1 MEKNFSGYITLCAHE
16 CAQMHLTQHI
26 HTLWLSVSVHVCVS
40 SAHMCRHV
48 CDKNFW
54 IHILA
59 WGFQDHLQIPIMFE
73 VIHFQHTSIFS
84 QKVKTKDKSRKLW
97 RDMRWLCHPTYD
109 VGLQGKLVS
118 VSTQPAHSNHF
129 ALALRLPLSGLVWE
143 RQDPEL
149 WSKPDSGATLQNK
162 QTSNKNP
169 ALFCYQGN
177 KVPPSCAALT
187 H

>member
-1 MEKNFSGYITLCAHE
+1 MSVYHLPTCAG
-16 CAQMHLTQHI
+16 M
-26 HTLWLSVSVHVCVS
+26 CVI
-40 SAHMCRHV
+40 
-48 CDKNFW
+48 NIFE

-59 WGFQDHLQIPIMFE
+59 WGFRGHPQIPIMFK

-97 RDMRWLCHPTYD
+97 RDTRWFCHPAYD
-109 VGLQGKLVS
+109 VGLQWKLVS

-129 ALALRLPLSGLVWE
+129 ALALRLPLSVLIWE

-162 QTSNKNP
+162 QINK
-169 ALFCYQGN
+169 QQE
-177 KVPPSCAALT
+177 SCIILLPGKQSSS
-187 H
+187 